1 MKKLSKKMMIFKFKT
16 DFKIKNYK
24 ILYKIKISKRSK
36 KLKKFKKSKKLKKLK
51 KIKKLKKLK
60 LKINFCK
67 GLKISRKIWEKQL
80 I

>member
-51 KIKKLKKLK
+51 KIRHIGGDWDKNKNYKNNNKS
-60 LKINFCK
+60 IF
-67 GLKISRKIWEKQL
+67 
-80 I
+80 